1 MELHGASI
9 AGLDEQFQVCPFF
22 LLLGEGV
29 ETIVEDGTVVFGGDP
44 VDLGHSF
51 ELFDDGSADHRHH
64 LLVLL
69 LLGSDPQLDLF
80 LPALEDLV
88 FLPGQPRLY
97 CILNLLRLRSH
108 LDLAEIVGQGL
119 VFVLLLA
126 LRERGVL
133 AVGLGVL
140 PLLLWLL

>member
-9 AGLDEQFQVCPFF
+9 VGLDESFQVVHFF
-22 LLLGEGV
+22 LLLCKGV
-29 ETIVEDGTVVFGGDP
+29 EPIVEDGTVVLGGDP

-51 ELFDDGSADHRHH
+51 ELFDDGSPDHRHH

-88 FLPGQPRLY
+88 FLPG
-97 CILNLLRLRSH
+97 
-108 LDLAEIVGQGL
+108 
-119 VFVLLLA
+119 
-126 LRERGVL
+126 
-133 AVGLGVL
+133 
-140 PLLLWLL
+140 